1 MIRPASYVS
10 CSNST
15 FATLIAAP
23 LPACFLMMIL
33 FVGALPAQSAQDEEN
48 VQAADT
54 SYHINYKRDL
64 TTEEIVTRS
73 GEQKADTLT
82 FPGKP
87 RIMYSPEQDELYRRM
102 RELHID
108 SHSRF
113 AIASQESA
121 SEWLLPTGTEGSDV
135 WVLAER
141 YLDLPASVYSPTA
154 EMMVQ
159 HQLMMSRSADMGN
172 IGLPRSTNLP
182 GLQVPLSDIAAVLG
196 FTKDVSPTIRYT
208 VPFPAQVSIVIY
220 SPQAKIIA
228 TLVDQKLAAG
238 AYQRTWNGRDSSGK
252 PMPPGDYIGEVR
264 IGKTAVMRKYI
275 QLK

>member
-1 MIRPASYVS
+1 MIRPARSVFTS
-10 CSNST
+10 RSSS
-15 FATLIAAP
+15 AILIAAP
-23 LPACFLMMIL
+23 LPACFLMMFL
-33 FVGALPAQSAQDEEN
+33 FVGGLPAFSAQDETG
-48 VQAADT
+48 VQTADT
-54 SYHINYKRDL
+54 SYHINYERDL

-73 GEQKADTLT
+73 DKQKADTLT
-82 FPGKP
+82 FPGTP
-87 RIMYSPEQDELYRRM
+87 RIIYAPEQDELYRRM

-121 SEWLLPTGTEGSDV
+121 DEWLLPTGTEGSDI

-220 SPQAKIIA
+220 SPQAKVIA

-238 AYQRTWNGRDSSGK
+238 AYQRTWNGRDDNGK
-252 PMPPGDYIGEVR
+252 PMPAGDYIGEVR